1 MARHRFGASEC
12 RERGV
17 GTVTNDD
24 WRSRKKAATRR
35 SIQEHA
41 LRLFAANGYDSTT
54 VEDIAAAAGVSHMTF
69 FRYFPRKENVVET
82 REYDPMIEELILA
95 RPPHES
101 PIAAIGAA
109 LSTSFAAIMLTD
121 RQRILTRVRLM
132 MSTPELRARQIV
144 AMDDTRD
151 LFARSLARRNR
162 QAEDSLVVSVQA
174 RVAVAVFVA
183 ALETW
188 ARTDD
193 GDLVA
198 IIDAA
203 FSAAETATA
212 PQPPDSATSHIIRSP
227 RPAPAVEHRRR
238 SM

>member
-1 MARHRFGASEC
+1 MARYRFRTFEC

-17 GTVTNDD
+17 GMVTNDD

-41 LRLFAANGYDSTT
+41 LRLFAENGYDNTT

-69 FRYFPRKENVVET
+69 FRYFPRKENVVQT
-82 REYDPMIEELILA
+82 REYDPMIEELIVA

-101 PIAAIGAA
+101 PLAAVGAA
-109 LSTSFAAIMLTD
+109 LSTSMAAILPTD

-132 MSTPELRARQIV
+132 MSTPQLRALQLI
-144 AMDDTRD
+144 AMDETRD
-151 LFARSLARRNR
+151 LFARSLARRNGHT
-162 QAEDSLVVSVQA
+162 QGDFVLAVHA

-183 ALETW
+183 ALEAW
-188 ARTDD
+188 AQTND

-198 IIDAA
+198 IVEAA

-212 PQPPDSATSHIIRSP
+212 SRPPDSLSRHTIRSP
-227 RPAPAVEHRRR
+227 RSARAAEPRRR

>member
-1 MARHRFGASEC
+1 
-12 RERGV
+12 
-17 GTVTNDD
+17 VTNDD

-41 LRLFAANGYDSTT
+41 LRLFAANGYANTT
-54 VEDIAAAAGVSHMTF
+54 VEDIAEAAGVSHMTF
-69 FRYFPRKENVVET
+69 FRYFPRKENVVQT
-82 REYDPMIEELILA
+82 REYDPMIEELIVG

-101 PIAAIGAA
+101 PLAAIGAA
-109 LSTSFAAIMLTD
+109 LSSSFSTVMKTD

-132 MSTPELRARQIV
+132 TSTPELRALQLV
-144 AMDDTRD
+144 VTDETRD

-162 QAEDSLVVSVQA
+162 QAQDSLVVAVHA

-183 ALETW
+183 ALEAW
-188 ARTDD
+188 AQTDD

-198 IIDAA
+198 FLDAA
-203 FSAAETATA
+203 FSAAATVTASPT
-212 PQPPDSATSHIIRSP
+212 PDSLTTKIIRSP
-227 RPAPAVEHRRR
+227 QPASERRRR

>member
-1 MARHRFGASEC
+1 M
-12 RERGV
+12 
-17 GTVTNDD
+17 TDDD

-41 LRLFAANGYDSTT
+41 LRLFAANGYDNTT

-82 REYDPMIEELILA
+82 REYDPMIEELIVA

-109 LSTSFAAIMLTD
+109 LSTWVAAVLLTD

-132 MSTPELRARQIV
+132 MATPDLRARQMIT
-144 AMDDTRD
+144 MDDTRD
-151 LFARSLARRNR
+151 LFARSLTRRNR
-162 QAEDSLVVSVQA
+162 EVQENLVVTVHA
-174 RVAVAVFVA
+174 AVAVAVLVT
-183 ALETW
+183 ALRTW
-188 ARTDD
+188 AQTDD

-198 IIDAA
+198 IVDAA
-203 FSAAETATA
+203 FSAAETAAA

-227 RPAPAVEHRRR
+227 QLIRSPQPARAAEHRRR

>member
-1 MARHRFGASEC
+1 VC

-17 GTVTNDD
+17 GAMTKDD

-41 LRLFAANGYDSTT
+41 LRLFAANGYDNTT

-82 REYDPMIEELILA
+82 REYDPMIEELIVA

-109 LSTSFAAIMLTD
+109 LSTSLAAILLTD

-132 MSTPELRARQIV
+132 MATPDLRARQMIT
-144 AMDDTRD
+144 MDDTRD
-151 LFARSLARRNR
+151 LFARSLARRNH
-162 QAEDSLVVSVQA
+162 QAHEDLVVTVQA
-174 RVAVAVFVA
+174 AVAVAVFVT
-183 ALETW
+183 ALRTW
-188 ARTDD
+188 AQTDD

-198 IIDAA
+198 IIEAA

-212 PQPPDSATSHIIRSP
+212 PQPPDSATSRLNRSP
-227 RPAPAVEHRRR
+227 QPSRAAATRRR

>member
-1 MARHRFGASEC
+1 M
-12 RERGV
+12 
-17 GTVTNDD
+17 TNDD
-24 WRSRKKAATRR
+24 WRTRKKAATRR

-41 LRLFAANGYDSTT
+41 LKLFAANGYDNTT

-82 REYDPMIEELILA
+82 REYDPMIEELIVA

-109 LSTSFAAIMLTD
+109 MSESFTAIMSRD
-121 RQRILTRVRLM
+121 RQRILARVQLM

-151 LFARSLARRNR
+151 LFARSLMRRNR
-162 QAEDSLVVSVQA
+162 QTKEDLVVTVHA
-174 RVAVAVFVA
+174 RIAVAVFVA

-188 ARTDD
+188 AQTDD

-198 IIDAA
+198 IMDAA

-212 PQPPDSATSHIIRSP
+212 P
-227 RPAPAVEHRRR
+227 AVERRRR
-238 SM
+238 SV

>member
-1 MARHRFGASEC
+1 M
-12 RERGV
+12 
-17 GTVTNDD
+17 TNDD

-41 LRLFAANGYDSTT
+41 LRLFAANGYENTT

-69 FRYFPRKENVVET
+69 FRYFPRKENVVQT
-82 REYDPMIEELILA
+82 REYDPMIEELVVA

-109 LSTSFAAIMLTD
+109 LSASFAAILPAD

-132 MSTPELRARQIV
+132 MSTPELRALQIV
-144 AMDDTRD
+144 VMDDTRD
-151 LFARSLARRNR
+151 LFARSLARRNH
-162 QAEDSLVVSVQA
+162 QAQESLVVNVHA
-174 RVAVAVFVA
+174 RIAVAVFVA
-183 ALETW
+183 ALEAW
-188 ARTDD
+188 APTGD

-203 FSAAETATA
+203 FSAAQTATESLESQA
-212 PQPPDSATSHIIRSP
+212 PDSATST
-227 RPAPAVEHRRR
+227 AAEHRRR
-238 SM
+238 SV

>member
-1 MARHRFGASEC
+1 
-12 RERGV
+12 
-17 GTVTNDD
+17 VTNDD

-41 LRLFAANGYDSTT
+41 LRLFAANGYANTT
-54 VEDIAAAAGVSHMTF
+54 VEDIAEAAGVSHMTF
-69 FRYFPRKENVVET
+69 FRYFPRKENVVQT
-82 REYDPMIEELILA
+82 REYDPMIEELIVG

-101 PIAAIGAA
+101 PLAAIGAA
-109 LSTSFAAIMLTD
+109 LSSSFSTVMKTD

-132 MSTPELRARQIV
+132 MSTPELRALQLV
-144 AMDDTRD
+144 VTDETRD

-162 QAEDSLVVSVQA
+162 QAQDSLVVAVHA

-183 ALETW
+183 ALEAW
-188 ARTDD
+188 AQTDD

-198 IIDAA
+198 FLDAA
-203 FSAAETATA
+203 FSAAATVTASQT
-212 PQPPDSATSHIIRSP
+212 PDSLTTKIIRSP
-227 RPAPAVEHRRR
+227 QPASERRRR

>member
-1 MARHRFGASEC
+1 VC

-17 GTVTNDD
+17 GAVTDDD

-41 LRLFAANGYDSTT
+41 LRLFAANGYDNTT

-82 REYDPMIEELILA
+82 REYDPMIEELIVA
-95 RPPHES
+95 RPPDES

-109 LSTSFAAIMLTD
+109 LSTWVAAVLLTD

-132 MSTPELRARQIV
+132 MATPDLRARQIIT
-144 AMDDTRD
+144 MDDTRD

-162 QAEDSLVVSVQA
+162 QAQENLVVTVHA
-174 RVAVAVFVA
+174 AVAVAVFVT
-183 ALETW
+183 ALRTW
-188 ARTDD
+188 AQTDD

-198 IIDAA
+198 IVDAA
-203 FSAAETATA
+203 FSAAETATT

-227 RPAPAVEHRRR
+227 QPARAAEHRRR
-238 SM
+238 NM

>member
-1 MARHRFGASEC
+1 
-12 RERGV
+12 
-17 GTVTNDD
+17 VTND

-35 SIQEHA
+35 SIQEHG
-41 LRLFAANGYDSTT
+41 LRLFAANGYDNTT

-82 REYDPMIEELILA
+82 REYDPMIEELIVA

-109 LSTSFAAIMLTD
+109 LSTSFAAILPTD

-132 MSTPELRARQIV
+132 MSNPQLRARPQ
-144 AMDDTRD
+144 DDTRD
-151 LFARSLARRNR
+151 LFARSLARRSR
-162 QAEDSLVVSVQA
+162 QAEEDLEVTVHA
-174 RVAVAVFVA
+174 AVAVAVMVT

-188 ARTDD
+188 AQTDD

-212 PQPPDSATSHIIRSP
+212 SQPSGSATGHVIRSP
-227 RPAPAVEHRRR
+227 ERARTAQHRRR
-238 SM
+238 TI